1 MLYRTLLLL
10 LFVAIATNT
19 SAQQLTSV
27 PFDSDRWE
35 IFGDEAEMVTYKGK
49 SSFFA
54 KQSGAILKDANF
66 KNGTITFNIA
76 VPEQRAFPGVY
87 FRMENDNNY
96 EEFYIRPHQ
105 SGNPD
110 AAQYTPVYN
119 GITGWQL
126 YHGPG
131 FSGQMSY
138 EFDVW
143 MPAKIVIRGDEA
155 DIFVNDL
162 EKPLIHVNDLKRDPI
177 SGALGLR
184 GTPEGVYF
192 SDFKYSTDA
201 PAPLVGSSEE
211 EKQADANTITQWAVS
226 AAFNEA
232 DLAKKT
238 MLGKA
243 HRQDQKWKPYKTEPS
258 GLLNL
263 AQTAVR
269 SDETNT
275 VFAKVNINSDS
286 EQIQKLT
293 IGFSDRAKIYL
304 NGQILF
310 GGQDGFRSRD
320 YRYLGT
326 IGYFDDVYLPLKAG
340 DNELII
346 AVSENFGGWGL
357 QAKFE
362 STTGISWSAR

>member
-1 MLYRTLLLL
+1 M
-10 LFVAIATNT
+10 ATNT

-35 IFGDEAEMVTYKGK
+35 IFGDGAEMVTYKGK

-66 KNGTITFNIA
+66 ENGTITFNIA
-76 VPEQRAFPGVY
+76 VPEQRAFPGVF
-87 FRMENDNNY
+87 FRMANDNNY

-138 EFDVW
+138 EFDTW
-143 MPAKIVIRGDEA
+143 MPAKIVVSGDEA

-162 EKPLIHVNDLKRDPI
+162 KTPLIHVYDLKRDAI
-177 SGALGLR
+177 SGGLGLR

-192 SDFKYSTDA
+192 SDFKYSNA
-201 PAPLVGSSEE
+201 NPAPLVGTVEE
-211 EKQADANTITQWAVS
+211 EKPADAGTIKAWAVS

-232 DLAKKT
+232 DLANKT
-238 MLGKA
+238 QLGKG
-243 HRQDQKWKPYKTEPS
+243 HRQNQKWTSYDTEPS

-275 VFAKVNINSDS
+275 VFAKIDVSSDS
-286 EQIQKLT
+286 EQIRKLT
-293 IGFSDRAKIYL
+293 IGFSDRVKVYL

-310 GGQDGFRSRD
+310 SGQDGFRSRD

-326 IGYFDDVYLPLKAG
+326 IGYFDDVYLPLKEG

-362 STTGISWSAR
+362 STSGISWSAR